1 MLARRE
7 SQVEA
12 ETRALTRP
20 AAFLALLISLFA
32 AAVAVPPGALAILS
46 PAANVPSG
54 TFSFVATVSNSS
66 PNTGFCTGTLVS
78 PRWILTSNQCTY
90 FLTPVGTLT
99 TPLPPWDLIVRVGNT
114 VRDTGGQVRA
124 VTRILRKTSIPY
136 GALATDVLP
145 DDDIALLELSSPI
158 LNITPVA
165 LATPDLI
172 PRWDGTPTT
181 GTFPAK
187 DQGIVVGWGLNATGG
202 TPPAQL
208 QDTGVNIWARNVNYG
223 PYITADNVLC
233 PGDTGGPLLISW
245 AGRTMQAGVASG
257 AQAGGTLPNCGKP
270 YRASTFTDVG
280 AGSNHNWVAAS
291 IDPAYNPAFTPFGVA
306 DWNKDGVKDII
317 ARDDT
322 SADNGDLYVYLGPGT
337 QNGRIRIGAGGWNPY
352 TPFGV
357 ADFTGDG
364 RPDVLVR
371 NDNTGDL
378 WLYPGN
384 GGVLTDGSTMIG
396 HTGWNEFSPYGIA
409 NMNSDGYPDLLT
421 RNDATGQLYV
431 YFNNGIGGL
440 YGSSVIGN
448 NFDQLQPFGIGD
460 YDGDGN
466 PDVYARDNN
475 TGTVWMYPFSRSS
488 VSFGA
493 RSQITNIS
501 TAFTPF
507 GVANYNA
514 DLFADVIVRDDT
526 SRILYLYPGKLAACG
541 RTFSTTCSLDAPTQI
556 GSGW

>member
-1 MLARRE
+1 MQPRLTAALA
-7 SQVEA
+7 
-12 ETRALTRP
+12 TRP
-20 AAFLALLISLFA
+20 AAFLALLFSLIA
-32 AAVAVPPGALAILS
+32 AAVAAPPGALAKPSILS
-46 PAANVPSG
+46 PSTSVPSG
-54 TFSFVATVSNSS
+54 TYPYVARIVTSS
-66 PNTGFCTGTLVS
+66 GGLCTGTLIK
-78 PRWILTSNQCTY
+78 PRWILTANHCTY
-90 FLTPVGTLT
+90 NWVNVFGPVPGAPPVDTMATGPVGEGDLT
-99 TPLPPWDLIVRVGNT
+99 VRVGNT
-114 VRDTGGQVRA
+114 LATTGGQVRVVA
-124 VTRILRKTSIPY
+124 RIVRKTTIANGTLGTS
-136 GALATDVLP
+136 LP
-145 DDDIALLELSSPI
+145 PDNDIALLELSSPI
-158 LNITPVA
+158 LNIPLVP
-165 LATPDLI
+165 LAS
-172 PRWDGTPTT
+172 T
-181 GTFPAK
+181 GNLPPFGAGVN
-187 DQGIVVGWGLNATGG
+187 GIDVGWGRNAPNGTVATQLQSGSATISSRIVGTLGPYLKTGG
-202 TPPAQL
+202 
-208 QDTGVNIWARNVNYG
+208 VS
-223 PYITADNVLC
+223 C
-233 PGDTGGPLLISW
+233 PGDSGGPLLVSS
-245 AGRTMQAGVASG
+245 GGQLQEAGVTSKGNCATVSFFVDVATG
-257 AQAGGTLPNCGKP
+257 PNH
-270 YRASTFTDVG
+270 D
-280 AGSNHNWVAAS
+280 WIVAAM
-291 IDPAYNPAFTPFGVA
+291 INLPAFTPFGVA
-306 DWNKDGVKDII
+306 DWNGDGAKDII

-322 SADNGDLYVYLGPGT
+322 STDNGDLYVYLGPGT